1 MKIVKYFA
9 MMAAVVATLAS
20 CEDPNNGPGGGQQS
34 TLKATAS
41 ATTIYADGKDAD
53 YATNPDSY
61 KITTGIVTSKS
72 QLKVFMA
79 RGGGFAMSIRPAT
92 DADKRLKPLR

>member
-20 CEDPNNGPGGGQQS
+20 CEDPNDGPGGGQQS

-41 ATTIYADGKDAD
+41 ATTIYADGKDAHYMD
-53 YATNPDSY
+53 NPHSY
-61 KITTGIVTSKS
+61 TVTKKTVTAKSKMT
-72 QLKVFMA
+72 LRLA
-79 RGGGFAMSIRPAT
+79 AGGGVAIAI
-92 DADKRLKPLR
+92 KEL